1 MSSAK
6 RQRKGRV
13 LNLLLEREIATQ
25 AELVALLHD
34 EGFEATQAS
43 VSRDLDE
50 LGVTKQGGFYRPPG
64 YTPPV
69 GSANARPALQM
80 IASGETLWVL
90 RCAPGQAPSV
100 ALTLDRAALAG
111 VAGTI
116 AGDDTVFVA
125 LRAARFVKAVRAGIA
140 EFFKVQEV

>member
-1 MSSAK
+1 MK
-6 RQRKGRV
+6 RKRKGRV
-13 LNLLLEREIATQ
+13 LNLLQEREIATQ
-25 AELVALLHD
+25 GELVEFLRE

-50 LGVTKQGGFYRPPG
+50 LGVLKQGGFYRPPG
-64 YTPPV
+64 FAAEPV
-69 GSANARPALQM
+69 RAGTLPSLQL

-100 ALTLDRAALAG
+100 ALTVDQAAIAG

-125 LRAARFVKAVRAGIA
+125 LRAPRFAKSVRESIA